1 MGVPNAAFVHLTTSE
16 IRTPQYSGNFNLT
29 QCCLELYWTTS
40 SLFHCTVPDNDCSI
54 GSEIDNTTAIVSGI
68 LASLLLLIVTIAVI
82 IIVVVILL
90 RHRNKTRALKRYICI
105 CMHMYAHDIVSKN
118 NVEHT
123 SEL

>member
-1 MGVPNAAFVHLTTSE
+1 MGVPNAAFVHLTTLGHLPNLFDPMLS
-16 IRTPQYSGNFNLT
+16 RVVLDNFI
-29 QCCLELYWTTS
+29 
-40 SLFHCTVPDNDCSI
+40 LFHCTVPDNDCSI

-90 RHRNKTRALKRYICI
+90 RHRNNTRTIKRYICI
-105 CMHMYAHDIVSKN
+105 CMHMYAHDIVSEN